1 MKFIQTIIFTVFIFH
16 FVNAQDHSPA
26 VDSIP
31 VLGEISV
38 KGFET
43 KRERLMVPA
52 SVNVL
57 SRRDLQRYAN
67 VSLVPVL
74 NSVPGVRMEERSPGS
89 YRLSIRGS
97 LLRSPFGIRN
107 IKIYWNDFILTDAG
121 GNTYLNLIDF
131 NAAGRVEVLKG
142 PAGSIYGAGTGGVVV
157 LQSPQGLPTVDSSS
171 FRQNF
176 SLQLTG
182 GSYGQ
187 FSQQFRWSGA
197 TKNVQ
202 WQFMQG
208 HFQSDGYR
216 ENSRMRREVIQGNVL
231 ARTSSR
237 NNIEGLLILS
247 DLFYATPGGLNAA
260 QMAANPR
267 QSRPATPV
275 LPSAKE
281 QKAAIYN
288 RTALLGL
295 SNHYAISGKW
305 TNTTSLTVAFTGFK
319 NPFISNYEKRDE
331 NNIGLR
337 TKFIFE
343 DDWGNTKFRWV
354 TGAEW
359 QIGNY
364 TIDSAGNNKGQPDAN
379 LVRDKIF
386 ANQQFIFTQAEF
398 AFQSKLLL
406 QLGLSINDFKYRF
419 ERTIGLSVTGE
430 VPVNFKL
437 QAAPRIGFLYKLN
450 KDIAIHVST
459 SKGFSPPSVAEIR
472 PSAGGFSTG
481 LQAEKGWSHEMG
493 IKGSALRSRLQFDL
507 AFFYFDLKDA
517 IVRRTNAA
525 GAEFFVNAGGTKQ
538 KGIEAF
544 VEGYLL
550 RKPLNGFVSQ
560 IRLWSSVTLNN
571 FKFGEYVVN
580 TNEYSGN
587 DLTGVPKKVVVIG
600 SDFEFFR
607 HWYLN
612 GTFNYTDAIPLSDAN
627 DVFADAYR
635 LWQAR
640 IGWKNSFKR
649 WGLEVFAGV
658 DNIGNEKY
666 SLGNDLNAF
675 GRRYFNPAPTRN
687 YFGGVM
693 IRF

>member
-1 MKFIQTIIFTVFIFH
+1 MKFIHTIFLTVFIFQSLI
-16 FVNAQDHSPA
+16 AQESAPL

-43 KRERLMVPA
+43 NRERLMVPA

-157 LQSPQGLPTVDSSS
+157 LQSPQGLPAADSSS

-216 ENSRMRREVIQGNVL
+216 ENSRMRREVIQGNIV
-231 ARTSSR
+231 AKTGSR

-305 TNTTSLTVAFTGFK
+305 TNTTSLTVAFTDFK

-343 DDWGNTKFRWV
+343 DDWGTTKLRWV

-364 TIDSAGNNKGQPDAN
+364 TIDSTGNNKGQPDAN

-398 AFQSKLLL
+398 SFQSKLLL
-406 QLGLSINDFKYRF
+406 QVGLSINDFKYRF
-419 ERTIGLSVTGE
+419 ERTVGLPVTGE
-430 VPVNFKL
+430 VPVDFKL

-450 KDIAIHVST
+450 RDIAVHVST

-538 KGIEAF
+538 KGIETF
-544 VEGYLL
+544 IEGYLL
-550 RKPLNGFVSQ
+550 RKPLSSLVSQ
-560 IRLWSSVTLNN
+560 IRLWTSVTLND

-600 SDFEFFR
+600 SDFEFFK

-627 DVFADAYR
+627 DVFASSYR

-649 WGLEVFAGV
+649 WRLEVFAGV

>member
-1 MKFIQTIIFTVFIFH
+1 MKFIYTIFFTVLIFPMVH
-16 FVNAQDHSPA
+16 AQESSPGI
-26 VDSIP
+26 DSIP
-31 VLGEISV
+31 VLGEVSV

-43 KRERLMVPA
+43 NRERLMVPA
-52 SVNVL
+52 AVNVL

-74 NSVPGVRMEERSPGS
+74 NTVPGVRMEERSPGS

-157 LQSPQGLPTVDSSS
+157 LQSPQGLTAADTSS
-171 FRQNF
+171 FRQHF

-216 ENSRMRREVIQGNVL
+216 ENSRMRREVIQGNIL
-231 ARTSSR
+231 AKTSKR
-237 NNIEGLLILS
+237 NSVEGLLILS

-260 QMAANPR
+260 QLASNPR

-288 RTALLGL
+288 RTALIGL

-305 TNTTSLTVAFTGFK
+305 TNTSSLTVAFTGFK

-331 NNIGLR
+331 NNIGAR

-343 DDWGNTKFRWV
+343 DEWGNTKFRWV

-364 TIDSAGNNKGQPDAN
+364 TIDSTGNNKGQPDAN

-398 AFQSKLLL
+398 SFQSKLLL
-406 QLGLSINDFKYRF
+406 QVGLSINDFKYRF
-419 ERTIGLSVTGE
+419 ERTVGQPVTGE
-430 VPVNFKL
+430 VPVNFNL
-437 QAAPRIGFLYKLN
+437 QAAPRVGFLYKLN
-450 KDIAIHVST
+450 KEIAVHVST

-472 PSAGGFSTG
+472 PSAGGLSTG

-493 IKGSALRSRLQFDL
+493 VKGSALRSRLQFDV

-517 IVRRTNAA
+517 IVRRTNAS

-550 RKPLNGFVSQ
+550 RKPLNRFISQ
-560 IRLWSSVTLNN
+560 IRLWTSVTLND

-600 SDFEFFR
+600 SDFEFFK

-627 DVFADAYR
+627 DVFANAYR

-640 IGWKNSFKR
+640 VGWKGSFKR
-649 WGLEVFAGV
+649 WGLELFAGV

>member
-1 MKFIQTIIFTVFIFH
+1 MKFFLSLVTFFLMALFAK
-16 FVNAQDHSPA
+16 AQDTSPA

-43 KRERLMVPA
+43 GRERLLVPA

-57 SRRDLQRYAN
+57 TRRDLQRYAN

-74 NSVPGVRMEERSPGS
+74 NAVPGVRMEERSPGS

-97 LLRSPFGIRN
+97 LLRSPFGVRN

-131 NAAGRVEVLKG
+131 NGAGRVEILKG

-157 LQSPQGLPTVDSSS
+157 LQSPQGLASSDSGITK
-171 FRQNF
+171 QNF
-176 SLQLTG
+176 SMQLTG

-187 FSQQFRWSGA
+187 FSQQFRWTGA

-216 ENSRMRREVIQGNVL
+216 ENSRMRREVIQGNIL
-231 ARTSSR
+231 AKTSHK
-237 NNIEGLLILS
+237 NNIEGLVILS
-247 DLFYATPGGLNAA
+247 DLFYGTPGGLNAA
-260 QMAANPR
+260 QMAANPK
-267 QSRPATPV
+267 QSRPATPT

-281 QKAAIYN
+281 QKASIYN
-288 RTALLGL
+288 RTALFGL
-295 SNHYAISGKW
+295 SNNYRFSNKW

-319 NPFISNYEKRDE
+319 NPFISNYEKRIE
-331 NNIGLR
+331 NNLGAR
-337 TKFIFE
+337 TKFVFE
-343 DDWGNTKFRWV
+343 DDWGTTKLRWV

-364 TIDSAGNNKGQPDAN
+364 TIDSTGNNKGQPDAN
-379 LVRDKIF
+379 LVRDKIK
-386 ANQQFIFTQAEF
+386 ANQQFIFTQTEF
-398 AFQSKLLL
+398 SFQSKILL
-406 QLGLSINDFKYRF
+406 QVGVSVNDFRYKF
-419 ERTIGLSVTGE
+419 ERTVGLPMTGE
-430 VPVNFKL
+430 VPVDFKI
-437 QAAPRIGFLYKLN
+437 QVVPRIGFLYKLTN
-450 KDIAIHVST
+450 DIAVHVST

-493 IKGSALRSRLQFDL
+493 IKGSAIRSRLQFDV
-507 AFFYFDLKDA
+507 AFFYFDLQDA
-517 IVRRTNAA
+517 IVRRTNAS
-525 GAEFFVNAGGTKQ
+525 GSEFFVNAGGTKQ

-544 VEGYLL
+544 VEGYLV
-550 RKPLNGFVSQ
+550 RKPLNSIVNQ
-560 IRLWSSVTLNN
+560 IRLWSSVTLND
-571 FKFGEYVVN
+571 FKFGEYTVN
-580 TNEYSGN
+580 TTEYSGN
-587 DLTGVPKKVVVIG
+587 DLTGVPKQVVVIG
-600 SDFEFFR
+600 SDFEFLK

-612 GTFNYTDAIPLSDAN
+612 GTFNYTDALPLSDAN
-627 DVFADAYR
+627 DVYADAYR

-640 IGWKNSFKR
+640 VGWRKSFSR
-649 WGLEVFAGV
+649 WGLEIFAGV

-693 IRF
+693 VRF